1 MESATLTPRRGS
13 GARRAAR
20 AAAVPRPRPAW
31 PWLALLVLAVG
42 TAVGFVIYPTFPNY
56 DSYYSL
62 LWGREL
68 LDGVKPSFDAYR
80 APTQHPLAV
89 FFGAGLSLLGDPAD
103 RVLVGATLISFV
115 ALAAGMYRLARG
127 SFTPLIGLVAAV
139 LLCTRFDFP
148 FLAARG
154 YIDIPY
160 LAFVIWAAALE
171 AEAHARGGS
180 RPRRGTPVFVLLA
193 LAGLMRPEAWLLS
206 GLYFLW
212 TFLPASW
219 PRRVGY
225 GVLTWT
231 GPAVWVA
238 LDWWAT
244 GEPLF
249 SLTHTSGLAE
259 ELGRQRTLREVPS
272 ASVEFLRELAKP
284 PVFYAG
290 LLGLA
295 LGAYLVPRRIRM
307 PLALLVAGL
316 GTFVLVGLAG
326 LSVIDRYLLVPSLMV
341 MVFAAVALAGW
352 SMLQPGR
359 ARTAWMAGAGVLVL
373 FGVVFTATR
382 VNLSAFDKELTFRGA
397 AHASLERVLADP
409 DVRRGM
415 ACGPVSVPNHKLI
428 PDVRWLTGGSD
439 AEVLARSDPDSDGR
453 LGRGVALLVT
463 ERTALLRQ
471 ALVEPGDDPMTSVPP
486 PGFVRVATT
495 QHYGAYVRC

>member
-1 MESATLTPRRGS
+1 MESATLTRRRGS
-13 GARRAAR
+13 EARRAAR
-20 AAAVPRPRPAW
+20 SSAVPRPRPAW
-31 PWLALLVLAVG
+31 PWLALLALALG
-42 TAVGFVIYPTFPNY
+42 TAAGFVIYPTFPNY

-89 FFGAGLSLLGDPAD
+89 FFGAALSLLGDPAD

-115 ALAAGMYRLARG
+115 ALAAGMYRLGREA
-127 SFTPLIGLVAAV
+127 FTPLIGLVAAV

-171 AEAHARGGS
+171 AE

-212 TFLPASW
+212 TVLPATW
-219 PRRVGY
+219 PQRVRY
-225 GVLTWT
+225 GVLTWV

-259 ELGRQRTLREVPS
+259 ELGRQRTLREVPA

-290 LLGLA
+290 LAGLA
-295 LGAYLVPRRIRM
+295 LAAYLVPRRTRV
-307 PLALLVAGL
+307 PLAILVAGL

-341 MVFAAVALAGW
+341 MVFAGVALAGW
-352 SMLQPGR
+352 SMLEPGR
-359 ARTAWMAGAGVLVL
+359 VRTAWMAAAVAVVGL
-373 FGVVFTATR
+373 GVVFTATR
-382 VNLSAFDKELTFRGA
+382 VNVSSFDKELTFRGSS
-397 AHASLERVLADP
+397 HASLERILADP
-409 DVRRGM
+409 EVRRGM
-415 ACGPVSVPNHKLI
+415 ACGPISVPNHKLI
-428 PDVRWLTGGSD
+428 PDVRWVAAASE
-439 AEVLARSDPDSDGR
+439 AQVLARSDPEAAGR
-453 LGRGVALLVT
+453 LDRGVALLVT

-471 ALVEPGDDPMTSVPP
+471 ALVEAGDDPLTSVPP
-486 PGFVRVATT
+486 SGFVRVATT
-495 QHYGAYVRC
+495 KHYGAYVRC

>member
-20 AAAVPRPRPAW
+20 APAVPRPRPTW
-31 PWLALLVLAVG
+31 PWLALLALAVG

-68 LDGVKPSFDAYR
+68 LDGTKPSFDAYR

-171 AEAHARGGS
+171 AE

-219 PRRVGY
+219 PQRVRY

-341 MVFAAVALAGW
+341 MIFAAVALAGW
-352 SMLQPGR
+352 SMLQAGR
-359 ARTAWMAGAGVLVL
+359 VRTAWMVGAGALIL

-397 AHASLERVLADP
+397 AHASLERVLAEP
-409 DVRRGM
+409 DVRRGL

-428 PDVRWLTGGSD
+428 PDVRWLTGGSV
-439 AEVLARSDPDSDGR
+439 AEVLARSDPDSEGR

-463 ERTALLRQ
+463 DRTALLRQ
-471 ALVEPGDDPMTSVPP
+471 ALVEAGDDPMTSVPP
-486 PGFVRVATT
+486 AGFVRVATSE
-495 QHYGAYVRC
+495 HYGAYVRC